1 MSTMD
6 EKDLVWSAM
15 FNLKRAVRKP
25 NQFRRF
31 GHHITTDGASV
42 SVCVAHL
49 ANPTQPQLKK
59 QKATTHPQTTIAAPQ
74 RQQLHGFVQSH
85 PRRVVGADPGKRNL
99 LFLTSQSATANE
111 EGKKKK
117 EMEGCNLRYSSAQR

>member
-1 MSTMD
+1 MVQVFQCD
-6 EKDLVWSAM
+6 
-15 FNLKRAVRKP
+15 
-25 NQFRRF
+25 
-31 GHHITTDGASV
+31 
-42 SVCVAHL
+42 L

-59 QKATTHPQTTIAAPQ
+59 QKATTHPQTMIAAPQ

-85 PRRVVGADPGKRNL
+85 PLRGVGADPGKRNL

-111 EGKKKK
+111 EGKKK